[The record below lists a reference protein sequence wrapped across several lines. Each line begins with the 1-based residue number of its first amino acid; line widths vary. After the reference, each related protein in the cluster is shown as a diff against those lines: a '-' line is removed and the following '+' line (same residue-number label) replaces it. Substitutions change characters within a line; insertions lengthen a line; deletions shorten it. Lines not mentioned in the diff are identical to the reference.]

1 MKKRMMLIINPMA
14 GRSGYKTGFGEVMN
28 ILDSGG
34 YLTTVYFT
42 QGRGDATVFAAQ
54 HAAEY
59 DTVACIGGDGTL
71 SEVVSGLMQV
81 PNPPPL
87 GYIPMGTTND
97 VASTLGLPKNATD
110 AALRI
115 VTGTPTAFDV
125 GSFGEQSF
133 FTYVAAF
140 GAFTAVSYET
150 PQNEKQALGHLAYV
164 LEAMGRLNAIDHY
177 CAHVEYDG
185 GTVDGDFIFGGV
197 SNSTSVAGMVRL
209 RKDLVSLGDGLFE
222 TLLIRR
228 PKQFGDLSRIITG
241 VLNQGLSIM
250 GVDAAW
256 VKTIKGLV
264 VIAAVVMVALIVRL
278 FVIGHRDQHAAEERL
293 LAQDPSQEDNIR
305 LNHLQTRVLYGFLVF
320 MLVLYL
326 AVAAYGALAG

>member
-115 VTGTPTAFDV
+115 VTGTPTAFNV
-125 GSFGEQSF
+125 GSFGDKSF

-164 LEAMGRLNAIDHY
+164 LEAMSRLNSIDQRIEFLSIHLGPSVSRRTRY
-177 CAHVEYDG
+177 ASQPAPRSACPQTNGIRG
-185 GTVDGDFIFGGV
+185 GLQRQSQSVGGCQRRW
-197 SNSTSVAGMVRL
+197 SRRRRW
-209 RKDLVSLGDGLFE
+209 RKVGPLGH
-222 TLLIRR
+222 R
-228 PKQFGDLSRIITG
+228 PKGRE
-241 VLNQGLSIM
+241 
-250 GVDAAW
+250 
-256 VKTIKGLV
+256 
-264 VIAAVVMVALIVRL
+264 
-278 FVIGHRDQHAAEERL
+278 HC
-293 LAQDPSQEDNIR
+293 
-305 LNHLQTRVLYGFLVF
+305 
-320 MLVLYL
+320 
-326 AVAAYGALAG
+326 

>member
-42 QGRGDATVFAAQ
+42 QGRGDATVMAAQ

-125 GSFGEQSF
+125 GSRKIFAHHDPGNGYRAGEQYLIGSCF
-133 FTYVAAF
+133 AVLGDKLHGEQRDKHGENDYHPDKVFADAVRALFEQSALSE
-140 GAFTAVSYET
+140 GKPGNDKEHTAVNIPDSS
-150 PQNEKQALGHLAYV
+150 EKIGFQLAHIYCKHLIPS
-164 LEAMGRLNAIDHY
+164 LFPWFLLLFPCRQ
-177 CAHVEYDG
+177 G
-185 GTVDGDFIFGGV
+185 G
-197 SNSTSVAGMVRL
+197 
-209 RKDLVSLGDGLFE
+209 
-222 TLLIRR
+222 
-228 PKQFGDLSRIITG
+228 
-241 VLNQGLSIM
+241 
-250 GVDAAW
+250 
-256 VKTIKGLV
+256 
-264 VIAAVVMVALIVRL
+264 
-278 FVIGHRDQHAAEERL
+278 
-293 LAQDPSQEDNIR
+293 
-305 LNHLQTRVLYGFLVF
+305 
-320 MLVLYL
+320 
-326 AVAAYGALAG
+326 

>member
-14 GRSGYKTGFGEVMN
+14 GKSGYKNGFGEVMN

-54 HAAEY
+54 HAGEY

-97 VASTLGLPKNATD
+97 VASTLGLPKNAID

-115 VTGTPTAFDV
+115 VTGTPTEFDV
-125 GSFGEQSF
+125 GSFGDKDY
-133 FTYVAAF
+133 FTYIAAF

-150 PQNEKQALGHLAYV
+150 PQNEKQALGHLAYL
-164 LEAMGRLNAIDHY
+164 LEGMSRLNRIDHY
-177 CAHVEYDG
+177 RARVEDEG
-185 GTVDGDFIFGGV
+185 GVIDGDFIFGGV

-209 RKDLVSLGDGLFE
+209 RKDLVSLGDGLSE
-222 TLLIRR
+222 VLLIRN
-228 PKQFGDLSRIITG
+228 PQKVGDLSRIISG
-241 VLNQGLSIM
+241 VLSQNYDSENVILFQSKELRFTFEEPVAWTRDGEAG
-250 GVDAAW
+250 GVTTD
-256 VKTIKGLV
+256 VTLKNN
-264 VIAAVVMVALIVRL
+264 
-278 FVIGHRDQHAAEERL
+278 HAA
-293 LAQDPSQEDNIR
+293 IR
-305 LNHLQTRVLYGFLVF
+305 II
-320 MLVLYL
+320 
-326 AVAAYGALAG
+326 A

>member
-14 GRSGYKTGFGEVMN
+14 GRSGYKNGFGEVMN

-42 QGRGDATVFAAQ
+42 HGRGDATLMAAQ

-87 GYIPMGTTND
+87 GYIPMGTPND
-97 VASTLGLPKNATD
+97 VASTLGLPKN
-110 AALRI
+110 
-115 VTGTPTAFDV
+115 AFDV

-164 LEAMGRLNAIDHY
+164 LEAMGRLNSIDHY

-228 PKQFGDLSRIITG
+228 PQQFGDLSRIITG
-241 VLNQGLSIM
+241 VLNQYYDNENVILVQSKNLRFTFDEPVAWTRDGEAG
-250 GVDAAW
+250 GVTTD
-256 VKTIKGLV
+256 VTL
-264 VIAAVVMVALIVRL
+264 RNN
-278 FVIGHRDQHAAEERL
+278 HAAIHII
-293 LAQDPSQEDNIR
+293 A
-305 LNHLQTRVLYGFLVF
+305 
-320 MLVLYL
+320 
-326 AVAAYGALAG
+326 

>member
-42 QGRGDATVFAAQ
+42 QGRGDATVMAAQ

-125 GSFGEQSF
+125 GSFGDQSF

-164 LEAMGRLNAIDHY
+164 LEAMGRLNSIDHY

-222 TLLIRR
+222 TLLIRN
-228 PKQFGDLSRIITG
+228 PENAVELQNIITALASRNYDNPM
-241 VLNQGLSIM
+241 LNF
-250 GVDAAW
+250 VRAAR
-256 VKTIKGLV
+256 LV
-264 VIAAVVMVALIVRL
+264 FRPEPGMPWTLDGEFAE
-278 FVIGHRDQHAAEERL
+278 GAAEVVVENL
-293 LAQDPSQEDNIR
+293 HSAIELMGPGE
-305 LNHLQTRVLYGFLVF
+305 
-320 MLVLYL
+320 
-326 AVAAYGALAG
+326 

>member
-42 QGRGDATVFAAQ
+42 QGRGDATLFAAQ

-125 GSFGEQSF
+125 GSFGDQSF

-164 LEAMGRLNAIDHY
+164 LEGWAGSTASTITARTWSMTAARSTATLFSAACRTRPPWPAW
-177 CAHVEYDG
+177 CACAR
-185 GTVDGDFIFGGV
+185 
-197 SNSTSVAGMVRL
+197 TS
-209 RKDLVSLGDGLFE
+209 
-222 TLLIRR
+222 
-228 PKQFGDLSRIITG
+228 
-241 VLNQGLSIM
+241 
-250 GVDAAW
+250 
-256 VKTIKGLV
+256 
-264 VIAAVVMVALIVRL
+264 
-278 FVIGHRDQHAAEERL
+278 
-293 LAQDPSQEDNIR
+293 
-305 LNHLQTRVLYGFLVF
+305 
-320 MLVLYL
+320 
-326 AVAAYGALAG
+326 